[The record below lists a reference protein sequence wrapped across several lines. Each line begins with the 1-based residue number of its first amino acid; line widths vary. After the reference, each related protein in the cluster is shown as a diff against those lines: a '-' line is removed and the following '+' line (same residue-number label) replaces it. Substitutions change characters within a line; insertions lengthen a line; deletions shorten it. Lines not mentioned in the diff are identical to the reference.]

1 MTRKKKKITKDFY
14 RLDKILKVP
23 ASYYMIIGERSNGK
37 TYSVKEH
44 MLQKASQGGMFIYL
58 RRRHKYVTRAKMY
71 ALFDDMESLQYE
83 LFGTNIKYTTDLGFY
98 VSTEEG
104 NKTIGK
110 AVAIEDGMDMK
121 GIPFEKITTILFDE
135 FIDYSYFED
144 EIPKFLNLISTIV
157 RERTNVEI
165 FMLGNTIARYS
176 PYFTAFGIDASKLV
190 QGKIH
195 YFAHKNGATVSL
207 EYCLT
212 RSAEGTKKKH
222 HKYLGLD
229 DNETV
234 RMILYGEF
242 DQKEVQTE
250 NIDGI
255 GWNCRRR
262 KIPLYI
268 TATGDTFELSLYE
281 KRNPILFVRRI
292 NTQQG
297 KVSVDIKYNL
307 SFDNSVQL
315 VSKNG
320 LVPFYKR
327 ISTFFDIETIEL
339 MKIAKECCRT
349 GRVVYDNS
357 LTGTEFE
364 RMLLSF

>member
-1 MTRKKKKITKDFY
+1 MAKKKITKDYY
-14 RLDKILKVP
+14 RLDNILHYP
-23 ASYYMIIGERSNGK
+23 ASFYMIIGERSNGK

-71 ALFDDMESLQYE
+71 ELFDDMEELQQQ
-83 LFGTNIKYTTDLGFY
+83 LFGTKIRYTTDMGFY
-98 VSTEEG
+98 IETDEG

-110 AVAIEDGMDMK
+110 AIAIEDGMDMK
-121 GIPFEKITTILFDE
+121 GIPFAKIDTILFDE

-144 EIPKFLNLISTIV
+144 EIPRFLNLISTIV
-157 RERTNVEI
+157 RDRTNVEI

-176 PYFTAFGIDASKLV
+176 PYFNVFGIDASKLV

-195 YFAHKNGATVSL
+195 YFAHKRGATIAL
-207 EYCLT
+207 EYCRT
-212 RSAEGTKKKH
+212 RSVTGSKEKH

-234 RMILYGEF
+234 KMILYGEF

-250 NIDGI
+250 SIDGI
-255 GWNCRRR
+255 GWRNKRR

-268 TATGDTFELSLYE
+268 TATGDTFELSVYE
-281 KRNPILFVRRI
+281 ARNPVLFVRRI

-297 KVSVDIKYNL
+297 KVSVDVKYNL
-307 SFDNSVQL
+307 SYDNSVAL
-315 VSKNG
+315 VSKKG
-320 LVPFYKR
+320 IIPYYKK
-327 ISTFFDIETIEL
+327 ISSFFDTETTEL
-339 MKIAKECCRT
+339 MKIARECAKT

-364 RMLLSF
+364 KMLLSF